1 MESAIP
7 EPSPNTEKSLA
18 LASLLFPGE
27 EWVQREPNIWVAK
40 SRISVSS
47 RESAKLAWE
56 IDHARI
62 LTSRG
67 RAVYFLPE
75 QENADA
81 LGKLSA
87 DTVIDGQI
95 VELKAVI
102 GTRQTLGFEFKKGYK
117 QGAALKR
124 RCPGTQGHSVFIRL
138 FSSLEIDSVKAKVA
152 GKLKN
157 RLDEGSFICYFE
169 NIGKLHTWTYG
180 ELRAIIR
187 KGKKMPGPE

>member
-1 MESAIP
+1 MEPATP
-7 EPSPNTEKSLA
+7 EPSPNVKKSLA

-27 EWVQREPNIWVAK
+27 GWVQKEANIWVAK
-40 SRISVSS
+40 SRVSASS

-62 LTSRG
+62 LTIRG
-67 RAVYFLPE
+67 SVVYFLPE

-95 VELKAVI
+95 VELKAVT

-124 RCPGTQGHSVFIRL
+124 RCPGIQDHSVFIRL
-138 FSSLEIDSVKAKVA
+138 FSALEIDSVKAKIA
-152 GKLKN
+152 GELKN

-187 KGKKMPGPE
+187 KGKKNARP